1 MTIRIW
7 NENDMKKKMVSLIC
21 CVLCLLF
28 SGCGPSG
35 YERYRGEFFGTF
47 DTVVSLVGYV
57 HREKDFDRYLGY
69 AQERFQYF
77 HQLFDRY
84 ELYEDVVNIKTVN
97 DNAGIAPVKV
107 SEDLFAFLEYCM
119 QWCEKSGGQVN
130 IALGPVLEIW
140 HDYRERYEN
149 TAEGMLPAAEQ
160 LQAANH
166 LTDPKKVQLNAEN
179 QTVFLME
186 KGMSL
191 DVGALAKGY
200 ATEKVGNELYEMG
213 LTSFSIS
220 AGGNVRAF
228 SPPAGGERSK
238 WSISIR
244 NPNTEEQPD
253 AEPVDFLYLNELSV
267 VTSGDYQ
274 RYYRVNGEKIHHII
288 DPFSLYPANYY
299 KSVTVIVE
307 DSAKADLLSTW
318 LYILPLDKAKK
329 TAKEMGAEALWV
341 LPDDSIDYTDG
352 YLVYS
357 KNYGGAAAD

>member
-1 MTIRIW
+1 
-7 NENDMKKKMVSLIC
+7 MKKKIVSLVC
-21 CVLCLLF
+21 CALCLLF
-28 SGCGPSG
+28 SGCKASG

-57 HREKDFDRYLGY
+57 HREKDFDRYLGHT
-69 AQERFQYF
+69 QERFQYY

-84 ELYEDVVNIKTVN
+84 ESYEDVVNIKTIN

-107 SEDLFAFLEYCM
+107 SEDLFDFLEYCM
-119 QWCEKSGGQVN
+119 RWCEKSGGKVN

-149 TAEGMLPAAEQ
+149 AAEGTLPAREE
-160 LQAANH
+160 LDAANR
-166 LTDPKKVQLNAEN
+166 LTDLKKVLLDEKN
-179 QTVFLME
+179 QTVFLAE

-200 ATEKVGNELYEMG
+200 ATEKVGNELFEMG
-213 LTSFSIS
+213 LSSFSIS
-220 AGGNVRAF
+220 AGGNVRTF

-253 AEPVDFLYLNELSV
+253 AQPVDTLYLNDLSV

-274 RYYRVNGEKIHHII
+274 RYYRVNGKKIHHII
-288 DPFSLYPANYY
+288 DPSSLYPADYY

-318 LYILPLDKAKK
+318 LYVLPLDEAKK
-329 TAKEMGAEALWV
+329 TAEELGVQALWV
-341 LPDDSIDYTDG
+341 MQDDSVDYTGG
-352 YLVYS
+352 YLAYS